1 MGNFA
6 SSLYSAGRSF
16 ASAIGSDIS
25 TDAAGN
31 KYTNSKSTHYN
42 VVTDHPWSLSK
53 VNSSPDLLKEVPYIT
68 LKEYEVGESFIA
80 NQFAYYTGNIVANV
94 GNETLTKATNYL
106 TQLGGYGNLIKS
118 DAPNPLTP
126 YENLYKKDGTTE
138 TGNIYTFPYFDDIN
152 FEINTPPW
160 ETIDALAEAGNAAGS
175 LTKAILGNTR
185 GEAVNKFTENTG
197 KVFSAG
203 LATTAPKIGIADKP
217 RLWSSHSPRSINIK
231 FPLFNTLNSTDW
243 VKNRGLCWVLVNQNL
258 FTKLDFISNVP
269 PVFYEI
275 SIPGQHYSYAAAVTR
290 LTINNRGNMRNLL
303 DPNKYSCIVPD
314 AYEVNITLEDLVMPS
329 RNLFQAIQTKAG
341 EVTTSK
347 KQGIINNI
355 NKQTSNINATIPT
368 FNQNL
373 TNFTSSPTP
382 FKSYPSTP
390 GSGPLV

>member
-16 ASAIGSDIS
+16 ASKIGSDIS

-31 KYTNSKSTHYN
+31 KYSNSKSTHYN

-68 LKEYEVGESFIA
+68 LKEYEVDESFIA
-80 NQFAYYTGNIVANV
+80 NQFAYYTGNVISDI
-94 GNETLTKATNYL
+94 GNDIGKKE
-106 TQLGGYGNLIKS
+106 G
-118 DAPNPLTP
+118 NPLTP

-138 TGNIYTFPYFDDIN
+138 TGNIYTFPYFDDVN

-160 ETIDALAEAGNAAGS
+160 ETIDALAEAGNLAGSVSRALLGNERGGALNKAAG
-175 LTKAILGNTR
+175 ALGNVIT
-185 GEAVNKFTENTG
+185 
-197 KVFSAG
+197 AG

-217 RLWSSHSPRSINIK
+217 RLWSSHTPRSINIK

-290 LTINNRGNMRNLL
+290 LTINNRGNMRNLM
-303 DPNKYSCIVPD
+303 DPKGYACIVPD

-341 EVTTSK
+341 EVTTSTK
-347 KQGIINNI
+347 APTLGQKVQGLG
-355 NKQTSNINATIPT
+355 AALY
-368 FNQNL
+368 NL
-373 TNFTSSPTP
+373 TFAPKGDQP
-382 FKSYPSTP
+382 ALQPRK
-390 GSGPLV
+390 

>member
-16 ASAIGSDIS
+16 ASKIGSDIS

-31 KYTNSKSTHYN
+31 KYSNSSTNHYN
-42 VVTDHPWSLSK
+42 VVTNHPWSLSK

-68 LKEYEVGESFIA
+68 LKEYEVDESFID
-80 NQFAYYTGNIVANV
+80 NQFAYYTGNVINDL
-94 GNETLTKATNYL
+94 GND
-106 TQLGGYGNLIKS
+106 LGLKTG
-118 DAPNPLTP
+118 NPLTP

-152 FEINTPPW
+152 FEINTPSW

-185 GEAVNKFTENTG
+185 GEAVNKFAENTG

-347 KQGIINNI
+347 KQGIINKI
-355 NKQTSNINATIPT
+355 NKQTPNINATIPT